1 MYSSAGCSPFPER
14 RASLDKLKTC
24 KTLFDRAK
32 AIIFDFDGVLA
43 DSEKYHFITY
53 SEIFKKY
60 GHTIDETEYYDYW
73 TSKGLGAKGEIERY
87 NLDLDPVAIRNEKL
101 PLFSEYCRNGT
112 IKLYDEVDE
121 ILRLVFAAGKTLT
134 VASGT
139 ARPDIEAILGNAAV
153 LDIFKE
159 IIGSDTVP
167 AIKPAPDIFLAMLEK
182 IELDPADCLVIEDVE
197 KGMQAAITAGIPVI
211 VIRTRETK
219 TFDFSAADLVV
230 DSHAELL
237 ELLRKIFSD

>member
-1 MYSSAGCSPFPER
+1 
-14 RASLDKLKTC
+14 LDKIKIC
-24 KTLFDRAK
+24 KKLFDRAK
-32 AIIFDFDGVLA
+32 AVIFDFDGVLA

-60 GHTIDETEYYDYW
+60 GHIIDETEYYDYW
-73 TSKGLGAKGEIERY
+73 TSKGLGAKGEIQRHH
-87 NLDLDPVAIRNEKL
+87 LDLDPVAIRNEKL

-112 IKLYDEVDE
+112 IKLYEEVDE
-121 ILRLVFAAGKTLT
+121 ILRLVFGAGKTLT

-139 ARPDIEAILGNAAV
+139 VRPDIEAVLANGGV
-153 LDIFKE
+153 LDMFKE

-167 AIKPAPDIFLAMLEK
+167 AIKPAPDIFLAMLER
-182 IELDPADCLVIEDVE
+182 IGLPPRDCLVIEDAE
-197 KGMQAAITAGIPVI
+197 KGMQASITAGIPVI

-237 ELLRKIFSD
+237 ELLRAVYSG